1 MPDPILTDPIVIT
14 LNMEGIGW
22 GWYCEQQRAT
32 HFPAERNRV
41 PVHITMF
48 HRLPGEDLPRIAQ
61 QATAV
66 LRDRPG
72 FSVNVTGVRSL
83 GRDVVF
89 VVQSAELQQLHAE
102 LSRIWDAHLIPQD
115 RVRFTPHIAI

>member
-61 QATAV
+61 QASRSRWKPPASIYGITATT
-66 LRDRPG
+66 G
-72 FSVNVTGVRSL
+72 FGSTPALYHSTRTESGP
-83 GRDVVF
+83 
-89 VVQSAELQQLHAE
+89 VQ
-102 LSRIWDAHLIPQD
+102 PC
-115 RVRFTPHIAI
+115 